1 MKLLVV
7 GASYRTAPVATLEQL
22 AVGPADLTRTLD
34 RLVAQPY
41 VTEAVLVSTCNRVEI
56 YAAVSGFHGGLGDIC
71 AVLAEQAGCQPAAL
85 ANHLYVHFDAAAVDH
100 VFRVAAGLDSMVV
113 GEAQILGQLRDAYH
127 SATGADTAGRL
138 LHELMQQAL
147 RVGKRAHA
155 ETGIDRAGQSVV
167 TAALELAAGHLDG
180 DLAGRP
186 ALVVGAGAMGS
197 LGVATLSRLGAGPL
211 TVTNRGADRAVR
223 LAEAYG
229 ASATPMAELTTVLST
244 VDIVVAATAA
254 TEAVLTR
261 DVVTRALA
269 GRDPGRGP
277 LVLLDLA
284 VPRDV
289 EAGVAELPGVEVID
303 IDRMA
308 TLLADGPAA
317 TDAAAVER
325 IVAGEVDAFLT
336 WLRGAD
342 VAPTVAALRGRAD
355 DVVGAELRRLAQ
367 RRPDL
372 TDDQRAEVARTVHR
386 VVQRLLHQPTVR
398 VRQLAAEPGGDQYAA
413 LLRELFDLQVPQTS
427 PVENVPDIVAGDAA
441 PPFGLA
447 DVPPPFGLADVPPP
461 VGHADIPP
469 STGSADVP
477 PIGGER

>member
-22 AVGPADLTRTLD
+22 AVPPADLTRTLD

-41 VTEAVLVSTCNRVEI
+41 VSEAVLVSTCNRVEV

-71 AVLAEQAGCQPAAL
+71 AVLGEQAGSTPAAL
-85 ANHLYVHFDAAAVDH
+85 ANHLYVHYDTAAVDH
-100 VFRVAAGLDSMVV
+100 VFRVATGLDSMVV

-127 SATGADTAGRL
+127 WATGTDSAGRL

-167 TAALELAAGHLDG
+167 TAALELAAGYLDG
-180 DLAGRP
+180 DLAGHP
-186 ALVVGAGAMGS
+186 ALVIGAGAMGS

-211 TVTNRGADRAVR
+211 TVTNRGIDRAVR
-223 LAEAYG
+223 LAESYG
-229 ASATPMAELTTVLST
+229 AGAAPMTELAATLST
-244 VDIVVAATAA
+244 VDIVVAATAS
-254 TEAVLTR
+254 TEPVLTR
-261 DVVTRALA
+261 TVVEAALA
-269 GRDPGRGP
+269 ERDPARGP

-289 EAGVAELPGVEVID
+289 EEGVADLAGVQVID

-308 TLLADGPAA
+308 ALLADGPVAA
-317 TDAAAVER
+317 DAAAVEG
-325 IVAGEVDAFLT
+325 IVTGEVEGFLT

-355 DVVGAELRRLAQ
+355 DVVATELRRLAQ

-372 TDDQRAEVARTVHR
+372 GDELRAEVARTVHR
-386 VVQRLLHQPTVR
+386 VVQRLLHQPTVK

-427 PVENVPDIVAGDAA
+427 PVDTVPDVLSPEIGLPSVDGDPTPGPDATD
-441 PPFGLA
+441 P
-447 DVPPPFGLADVPPP
+447 VPP
-461 VGHADIPP
+461 
-469 STGSADVP
+469 TGGA
-477 PIGGER
+477 R

>member
-22 AVGPADLTRTLD
+22 AVPPADLTRTLD
-34 RLVAQPY
+34 RLIAQPY
-41 VTEAVLVSTCNRVEI
+41 VAEAVLVSTCNRVEV

-71 AVLAEQAGCQPAAL
+71 AVLADQAGCQPAAL
-85 ANHLYVHFDAAAVDH
+85 APHLYVHYDAAAVDH

-127 SATGADTAGRL
+127 SAGGADSAGRL

-155 ETGIDRAGQSVV
+155 ETNIDRAGQSVV
-167 TAALELAAGHLDG
+167 TAALDLAAELLDG
-180 DLAGRP
+180 DLAGQP
-186 ALVVGAGAMGS
+186 AMVVGAGAMGS

-211 TVTNRGADRAVR
+211 TVTNRGAARAVR
-223 LAEAYG
+223 LAESYG
-229 ASATPMAELTTVLST
+229 ASAVPMAELITALAD
-244 VDIVVAATAA
+244 VDVVVAATAA
-254 TEAVLTR
+254 TEPVLTR

-269 GRDPGRGP
+269 RRDADRGP

-289 EAGVAELPGVEVID
+289 EPGVAELPGVEVID

-308 TLLADGPAA
+308 AVLADGPAA
-317 TDAAAVER
+317 ADAAEVAR
-325 IVAGEVDAFLT
+325 IVAGEVEAFLS

-342 VAPTVAALRGRAD
+342 VAPTVAALRGRAE
-355 DVVGAELRRLAQ
+355 DVVTAELRRLGQ

-372 TDDQRAEVARTVHR
+372 SEDQRAEVARTVHR

-413 LLRELFDLQVPQTS
+413 LLRELFDLDVPQTS
-427 PVENVPDIVAGDAA
+427 PVDTVPDVVATDSDGRSSFDA
-441 PPFGLA
+441 A
-447 DVPPPFGLADVPPP
+447 DVPP
-461 VGHADIPP
+461 
-469 STGSADVP
+469 TGGA
-477 PIGGER
+477 R

>member
-22 AVGPADLTRTLD
+22 AVAPADLTRILD
-34 RLVAQPY
+34 CLVAKPY
-41 VTEAVLVSTCNRVEI
+41 VSEAVLVSTCNRVEV

-71 AVLAEQAGCQPAAL
+71 AVLAEQAGSQPAAL
-85 ANHLYVHFDAAAVDH
+85 ANHLYVHYDDAAVGH

-127 SATGADTAGRL
+127 WAAGTDSAGRL

-147 RVGKRAHA
+147 RVGKRAHS

-167 TAALELAAGHLDG
+167 TAALDVAAEHLDG
-180 DLAGRP
+180 DLVGRP
-186 ALVVGAGAMGS
+186 ALVVGAGAMGA
-197 LGVATLSRLGAGPL
+197 LGVATLSRRGAGPL
-211 TVTNRGADRAVR
+211 TVTNRGADRAAR
-223 LAEAYG
+223 LAESYG
-229 ASATPMAELTTVLST
+229 ASAVPMAELTDALST
-244 VDIVVAATAA
+244 VDIVVAATTA
-254 TEAVLTR
+254 TEPVLTLA
-261 DVVTRALA
+261 VVARALA
-269 GRDPGRGP
+269 GRDADRGP

-289 EAGVAELPGVEVID
+289 EPGVAELAGVEVID

-308 TLLADGPAA
+308 ALLADGPAT
-317 TDAAAVER
+317 TDAAAVAR
-325 IVAGEVDAFLT
+325 IVAGEVDAFLN

-355 DVVGAELRRLAQ
+355 DVVTAELRRLAQ

-398 VRQLAAEPGGDQYAA
+398 VRQLATESGGNHYVA

-427 PVENVPDIVAGDAA
+427 PVDTVPDITPTV
-441 PPFGLA
+441 
-447 DVPPPFGLADVPPP
+447 
-461 VGHADIPP
+461 
-469 STGSADVP
+469 
-477 PIGGER
+477 GGER

>member
-7 GASYRTAPVATLEQL
+7 GASYRTAPVAALERL
-22 AVGPADLTRTLD
+22 AVAPADLPRVLN

-41 VTEAVLVSTCNRVEI
+41 VSGAVLVSTCNRVEV
-56 YAAVSGFHGGLGDIC
+56 YAVVSGFHGGLGDIC
-71 AVLAEQAGCQPAAL
+71 AVLAEPAGCQPAAL
-85 ANHLYVHFDAAAVDH
+85 ADHLYVHFDAAAVNH

-127 SATGADTAGRL
+127 WASEAETVDRL

-147 RVGKRAHA
+147 RVGKRAHS

-167 TAALELAAGHLDG
+167 TAALSLTAELLDS

-197 LGVATLSRLGAGPL
+197 LGVATLSRLGAGPV

-223 LAEAYG
+223 LAESYG
-229 ASATPMAELTTVLST
+229 ATAIPIADLAETLST

-254 TEAVLTR
+254 PEAVLTR
-261 DVVTRALA
+261 AVVTQALA
-269 GRDPGRGP
+269 GRDPSRGP

-289 EAGVAELPGVEVID
+289 EPGVADLPGVQVID

-308 TLLADGPAA
+308 ALVADGPVAA
-317 TDAAAVER
+317 DVAAVEQ
-325 IVAGEVDAFLT
+325 IVAAEVDAFLT
-336 WLRGAD
+336 WLRGTD

-355 DVVGAELRRLAQ
+355 DVVATELGRLAQ
-367 RRPDL
+367 RRSDL
-372 TDDQRAEVARTVHR
+372 TDEQRAEVARTVHR

-413 LLRELFDLQVPQTS
+413 LLRDLFDLEVPQTS
-427 PVENVPDIVAGDAA
+427 AVGTVPDVVVPDVDPQLGGDAE
-441 PPFGLA
+441 PLP
-447 DVPPPFGLADVPPP
+447 
-461 VGHADIPP
+461 
-469 STGSADVP
+469 T
-477 PIGGER
+477 GGE